1 MFFHCRAFT
10 KLALVPLAA
19 ASVAWAQSPVP
30 APGNSKPPLR
40 FVIPLG
46 PGSAQDGIV
55 RRLSERM
62 SAVLGQNAI
71 VENKPGASGIL
82 ATDTVVKGPADG
94 SVLTFTMASTISIA
108 PHTFRKLPYDPLRDL
123 KPVIRVGTTPL
134 LLVVNA
140 SNPARNLAEF
150 LDNARKNPGKV
161 SFGSFGNG
169 TSAHLLGEELN
180 LKAGVKLL
188 HVPYKTVATPDLLGG
203 VLDSAIT
210 DFGSIRDFLRPPA
223 RLRVLAITGAT
234 RNREYPD
241 IPRFGEQG
249 FPTLD
254 PMVGWVGIF
263 APAGVTDGQVSQL
276 ARDLSGLVDGPEVQ
290 QTLRLFGYDAGTLT
304 GDAFKRY
311 VQEDYNRWGAI
322 AKAINLELN

>member
-1 MFFHCRAFT
+1 MTFHRHIAA
-10 KLALVPLAA
+10 LALLTLLGT
-19 ASVAWAQSPVP
+19 SGAWAQSGGG
-30 APGNSKPPLR
+30 APRGDKPPVR

-46 PGSAQDGIV
+46 PGSAQDAIA

-62 SAVLGQNAI
+62 GVTLGQSAI
-71 VENKPGASGIL
+71 IENKPGASGIL
-82 ATDTVVKGPADG
+82 ATETVVKAPADG

-123 KPVIRVGTTPL
+123 KPVIRVATTPL

-140 SNPARNLAEF
+140 SNPAHTLAQF
-150 LDNARKNPGKV
+150 LDGARKNPGKV

-169 TSAHLLGEELN
+169 TSAHLLGEELG

-188 HVPYKTVATPDLLGG
+188 HVPYKSVATPDLLGG
-203 VLDSAIT
+203 VVDSAIT

-234 RNREYPD
+234 RNRDYPD
-241 IPRFGEQG
+241 IPTFGEQG
-249 FPTLD
+249 FPSLD
-254 PMVGWVGIF
+254 PMVGWVGVF
-263 APAGVTDGQVSQL
+263 APAGVPDAQVAQL
-276 ARDLSGLVDGPEVQ
+276 GKDLAGVVNGPELQ
-290 QTLRLFGYDAGTLT
+290 QTLRIFGYDAGTLT
-304 GDAFKRY
+304 GDALKRY
-311 VQEDYNRWGAI
+311 VREDYERWGAI